1 MYLKKSELADKRR
14 PGEYKADA
22 GKNKGEM
29 KR

>member
-22 GKNKGEM
+22 GKNKL
-29 KR
+29 